1 MDKELNWTG
10 RLARYFIINGK
21 LTGILMLGLFVWG
34 IFSFFQTPKKYNP
47 TIVAPAFKVTVQYP
61 GASKSEVLEQVTKPL
76 ENVITDISG
85 VEDVYSMTMQGGVA
99 QVFVNFYV
107 GEDLDSAKV
116 ALNDRLQSDSHK
128 APEGVLAPIVESLDP
143 EDVPV
148 ITIALTSK
156 TLQATELRRL
166 GFEVK
171 DRLTEVEGISR
182 LSVIGGKKR
191 ELRIEVDPDLLA
203 KFAVS
208 IQQLENSLKNNNI
221 YFPSGPIKG
230 ADKYTQVQTSA
241 WVSTPQ
247 EVEEI
252 IVVSNDNIN
261 IHVKDLAKVYETEEE
276 VDYEVRHTV
285 LGEDV
290 GQSVLLSLAKLK
302 GTNISD
308 VTDRVVSE
316 LEKVKNNLLPPGVQ
330 AKVLVN
336 DGDTASDEINT
347 LMTNLLTSVLIVIA
361 ILFLFLNA
369 KASMLV
375 AISIPL
381 TLATVFGAAN
391 LAGQD
396 INRITLFALILS
408 LGLLVDNATVV
419 IENIIRQVGEEKRA
433 TVNTFAR
440 AVSEVGVGLFMATI
454 TTVLAF
460 IPMKFIGGMMGPYMG
475 PIPFFVPA
483 ALISALFISYSIN
496 PWMASVLIKKE
507 ETDDHRDD
515 SPSKWQQMGTHFL
528 LIYRKII
535 RNLMYDSKKGAIFL
549 ISTLVVLMV
558 VLSFPALQLVK
569 FRMLPKA
576 DVNQFFVHV
585 DLPAGTSL
593 GKTQKAV
600 SLLEEKIL
608 KTKHVTMVQS
618 YIGTPPILDFNGL
631 FKGVE
636 SRSLPHQ
643 ATLRVGLISDE
654 QRDESSE
661 KIVLSLRPELIK
673 SVAQIPGVKLK
684 LIEDPPGPP
693 VRSTLLVRVQTTDEN
708 LLKQEAIAL
717 KEKVASIDETVDHDI
732 SHPADSEEVKITI
745 DHLACSKSRVSPGQV
760 VDAMNAFY
768 SGRSAGVYHSKGLR
782 EQEFIMIRLKKGLR
796 KDEELLSKLMIP
808 NSRRINIPLSRV
820 AKVEKVISNPPL
832 FRENHVNTIYL
843 TSEMGDR
850 SVTYA
855 GIDLLM
861 DLYSYKL
868 SNGMASLQSWDLF
881 GMHYKTKENKD
892 VYITIGGEWELTLEV
907 FRDLMIAMAIAI
919 MAIYLVL
926 VGQFKSFLD
935 ALLIM
940 STIPLSTIGVMP
952 GFALMGA
959 LTGEYFTA
967 TSMIGVI
974 ALAGIAV
981 NNAIIMLEY
990 INLTKARSENLVEN
1004 LVEAAAT
1011 RLRPIALTTI
1021 TTVLGSLTIISDPV
1035 WSGLAWAI
1043 VWGLAVSS
1051 TLILF
1056 VFPLLYHFVHRNK
1069 WNNTESK

>member
-10 RLARYFIINGK
+10 RLARYFIVNGK

-34 IFSFFQTPKKYNP
+34 IFGYFQTPKKYNP
-47 TIVAPAFKVTVQYP
+47 TIVAPAFKVTVEYP

-85 VEDVYSMTMQGGVA
+85 VEDVYSVTMQGGA
-99 QVFVNFYV
+99 SQVFVNFFV
-107 GEDLDSAKV
+107 GEDLDSAKI
-116 ALNDRLQSDSHK
+116 ALNDRLQSDSL
-128 APEGVLAPIVESLDP
+128 LAPIGTLAPVVVSLDP

-148 ITIALTSK
+148 ITIALSSK
-156 TLQATELRRL
+156 SMQGIELRRL
-166 GFEVK
+166 AFVLK
-171 DRLTEVEGISR
+171 DHLAEVEGISR
-182 LSVIGGKKR
+182 LSVVGGNKR

-203 KFAVS
+203 KYAVS
-208 IQQLENSLKNNNI
+208 IQQLEASLKDNNI
-221 YFPSGPIKG
+221 YFPSGVIKG
-230 ADKYTQVQTSA
+230 ADRYTQVQANA
-241 WVSTPQ
+241 WVNTPE

-252 IVVSNDNIN
+252 IVISNDNIN
-261 IHVKDLAKVYETEEE
+261 IHVKDLARVYEAEEE
-276 VDYEVRHTV
+276 VDFEVRHSV

-290 GQSVLLSLAKLK
+290 GETVLLSLAKLK

-308 VTDRVVSE
+308 VTDRVIAE
-316 LEKVKNNLLPPGVQ
+316 LDKVKKDILPENVK
-330 AKVLVN
+330 AKILVN
-336 DGDTASDEINT
+336 DGNTASSEISA

-361 ILFLFLNA
+361 VLFLFLNA

-391 LAGQD
+391 IAGQD

-419 IENIIRQVGEEKRA
+419 IENIIRKVGEEKRV

-440 AVSEVGVGLFMATI
+440 AVSEVGIGLFMATI

-483 ALISALFISYSIN
+483 ALIAALFISYSIN
-496 PWMASVLIKKE
+496 PWMASVLIKKNE
-507 ETDDHRDD
+507 AEDHKPKA
-515 SPSKWQQMGTHFL
+515 PSKWQQLGTHFL
-528 LIYRKII
+528 LLYRRLI
-535 RNLMYDSKKGAIFL
+535 RNLMKDSKKGATFL
-549 ISTLVVLMV
+549 ISTLIVLMV
-558 VLSFPALQLVK
+558 VLTFPALQLVK

-576 DVNQFFVHV
+576 DVDQFFVHV
-585 DLPAGTSL
+585 DLPAGSSL
-593 GKTQKAV
+593 TNTEKTV
-600 SLLEEKIL
+600 RLLEESIL
-608 KTKHVTMVQS
+608 KQKHVVMIQS

-636 SRSLPHQ
+636 SRKLPHQ
-643 ATLRVGLISDE
+643 ATLRVGLESDNDRE
-654 QRDESSE
+654 LSSE
-661 KIVLSLRPELIK
+661 QIVLKLRPILNK
-673 SVAQIPGVKLK
+673 LVSHIPGVRLK

-693 VRSTLLVRVQTTDEN
+693 VRSTLLVRVQTSNEA
-708 LLKQEAIAL
+708 LLKKEAMAL
-717 KEKVASIDETVDHDI
+717 KSMVSSIEETVDHDI
-732 SHPADSEEVKITI
+732 SHPDDSEEIRVTI
-745 DHLACSKSRVSPGQV
+745 DHLACSRSRVAPGQV
-760 VDAMNAFY
+760 VDALNAFY
-768 SGRSAGVYHSKGLR
+768 SGRMAGVYHSKGLR
-782 EQEFIMIRLKKGLR
+782 EQEFITIRLKKDLR
-796 KDEELLSKLMIP
+796 MDEDLLSKIMIP
-808 NSRRINIPLSRV
+808 NSRRINIPLSKV
-820 AKVEKVISNPPL
+820 AKLEKANSNPPL
-832 FRENHVNTIYL
+832 LRENHLNTIYL
-843 TSEMGDR
+843 TTEMGDR

-855 GIDLLM
+855 GVDLLM
-861 DLYSYKL
+861 ELYSYKL
-868 SNGMASLQSWDLF
+868 SNAKAKLKSWDLF
-881 GMHYKTKENKD
+881 GMHYQTENNED

-907 FRDLMIAMAIAI
+907 FRDLIIAMVIAI

-926 VGQFKSFLD
+926 VGQFKSFID

-940 STIPLSTIGVMP
+940 STIPLSTIGIMP

-959 LTGEYFTA
+959 ISGEYFTA

-990 INLTKARSENLVEN
+990 INLTKGRSDNLIENLT
-1004 LVEAAAT
+1004 EAAAT

-1069 WNNTESK
+1069 WKNTELS